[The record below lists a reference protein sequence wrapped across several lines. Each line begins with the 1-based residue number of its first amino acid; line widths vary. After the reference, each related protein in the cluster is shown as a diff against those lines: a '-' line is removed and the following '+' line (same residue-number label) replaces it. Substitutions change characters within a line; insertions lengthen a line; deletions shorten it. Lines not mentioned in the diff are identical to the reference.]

1 MAAGPDG
8 YFWGVRAN
16 DKIPFLGRKTS
27 ASGLFWL
34 ILAYS
39 GLFWLIPSAAGLECA
54 AKSAAEGG
62 RTLHYWT
69 RT

>member
-1 MAAGPDG
+1 MAVVPDG

-16 DKIPFLGRKTS
+16 DKIPFLGRKTHL
-27 ASGLFWL
+27 AYSGLFWL
-34 ILAYS
+34 IL

-62 RTLHYWT
+62 RMLRYWT